1 MIKMKNIF
9 LSLFIAWLFL
19 LPAAACA
26 PVTEF
31 PQPIS
36 GENIIAL
43 VNGTL
48 IDGTGADP
56 IPDAIVLI
64 NGDRILSVG
73 SRSSV
78 VIPKGVREIDLNGGT
93 ILPGFINAHVH
104 DGFNKANL
112 EAWAQGGVTTVRDEG
127 MRSANNIAGLIALR
141 NEASQD
147 PKYAR
152 LVSAGL
158 MMTVQGGY
166 GQLYVSSA
174 DEARQKVNEELDLGV
189 DMIKV
194 SLEDGYAGTSGLP
207 KLTPEQLAAIISA
220 AHARN
225 AQVSGHITQSAYI
238 QQLVDSGVD
247 DIAHLAYDPIAADT
261 LKSMVQNGT
270 YLTPTFTVFR
280 NYNAPVSTCV
290 QNLAD
295 FVRLGGKVA
304 LGNDYGGGPGSFEL
318 GIPMYEIEKMAEAGM
333 TPMQIIQA
341 STANAAHV
349 VGLEGEI
356 GVLEAGKI
364 ADVLVVAGSPLE
376 DLGNL
381 ANVYLVMHNGTVIF
395 GAAD

>member
-1 MIKMKNIF
+1 MKKIF
-9 LSLFIAWLFL
+9 LIFLISTVFL
-19 LPAAACA
+19 LQLGACTVTDTFPE
-26 PVTEF
+26 PV
-31 PQPIS
+31 S

-56 IPDAIVLI
+56 IPDAILLI
-64 NGDRILSVG
+64 NADRILAVG
-73 SRSSV
+73 PRTSV

-127 MRSANNIAGLIALR
+127 MRSANNISGLIALR
-141 NEASQD
+141 NETGKD

-152 LVSAGL
+152 LVSAGV
-158 MMTVQGGY
+158 MMTVPGGY
-166 GQLYVSSA
+166 GELYVSST
-174 DEARQKVNEELDLGV
+174 DEARQKVNEELDSGV

-194 SLEDGYAGTSGLP
+194 SLEDGYAGRSGLP
-207 KLTPEQLAAIISA
+207 KLTPELLAAIISA

-225 AQVSGHITQSAYI
+225 AQVSGHITQSSYI
-238 QQLVDSGVD
+238 MQLVEAGVD
-247 DIAHLAYDPIAADT
+247 DIAHLAYDPIPADT
-261 LKSMVQNGT
+261 LKAMVQNGT
-270 YLTPTFTVFR
+270 SLTPTFTVFR
-280 NYNAPVSTCV
+280 KYNAPIATCV
-290 QNLAD
+290 QNLAE

-349 VGLEGEI
+349 VGLENEI
-356 GVLEAGKI
+356 GTLEAGRI
-364 ADVLVVAGSPLE
+364 ADVLVVAGDPLQ

-381 ANVYLVMHNGTVIF
+381 ANVAMVVHNGTVIF
-395 GAAD
+395 DAVN